1 MQGSP
6 HSVLE
11 GRCPTEFTSNLEGL
25 NPLHQ
30 MLHIFRKLWCRIH
43 VMQISNL
50 WSAAN
55 KCGPEGTTCVW
66 VCVCVCICV
75 LPAVKHRLCAFAC
88 SETTAAAAAACVYV
102 CVRADKTVL
111 LFVYSSHISSL
122 HRAVAASSRFSPFHA
137 CCLSLPAH
145 WLLCAAPSLAHKA
158 GLIT

>member
-55 KCGPEGTTCVW
+55 KCGPEGTTCVG
-66 VCVCVCICV
+66 VCVCVHLCTTCSKTPSVCI
-75 LPAVKHRLCAFAC
+75 RLQWNY
-88 SETTAAAAAACVYV
+88 SSSSSGV
-102 CVRADKTVL
+102 CVRVCSCRQNGAAVC
-111 LFVYSSHISSL
+111 LFQSHLIP
-122 HRAVAASSRFSPFHA
+122 AP
-137 CCLSLPAH
+137 CCG
-145 WLLCAAPSLAHKA
+145 CQQ
-158 GLIT
+158 

>member
-11 GRCPTEFTSNLEGL
+11 GRCPAEFTSNLEGL

-55 KCGPEGTTCVW
+55 KCGPEGTRVCGCV
-66 VCVCVCICV
+66 VCVHLCTTCSKTPSVCIRLQWNYSSSSSGVCV
-75 LPAVKHRLCAFAC
+75 RV
-88 SETTAAAAAACVYV
+88 
-102 CVRADKTVL
+102 VRADKTVL